1 MNTGLLRTI
10 TPDEVETYH
19 RDGVL
24 LLPGMFDKDWI
35 ELLNKGLDANIEA
48 PTRRSRIWYKDTSGR
63 SMFYDHTAWKGIEE
77 YRKFIFNSPAAQ
89 ICGQLMRSTTI
100 NFFFD
105 SVFVRSTGTQ
115 FETPWHQDEPYW
127 SVEGY
132 DACSIWMPLGPVK
145 RKNALS
151 FVPGSHRLK
160 TVFKQ
165 YNFGDL
171 NPVRK
176 KNVDQVDFS
185 DIAEQEFPDINAD
198 PKRFG
203 VVSWDMQ
210 PGDCI
215 AFNGRT
221 MHGGSGKLDDD
232 CELRVFTTKW
242 VGDDVRIKFRDC
254 GMDPDHSADMIEK
267 DLKPGDRPGTNLY
280 PRIWTRV

>member
-1 MNTGLLRTI
+1 MNTGLSRTI
-10 TPDEVETYH
+10 TPDEIETYH

-63 SMFYDHTAWKGIEE
+63 SMFYDHTAWQGIDE

-145 RKNALS
+145 QKNALS

>member
-1 MNTGLLRTI
+1 MNTGLSRTI
-10 TPDEVETYH
+10 APDEIETYH

-63 SMFYDHTAWKGIEE
+63 SMFYDHTAWQGIEE

-145 RKNALS
+145 QKNALS

>member
-145 RKNALS
+145 QKNALS

>member
-1 MNTGLLRTI
+1 MNTNLLRTI
-10 TPDEVETYH
+10 TRDEIEAYY

-24 LLPGMFDKDWI
+24 KLPGMFDEDWI
-35 ELLNKGLDANIEA
+35 EILNKGLDNNIET

-63 SMFYDHTAWKGIEE
+63 SMFYDHTAWQGIEE

-89 ICGQLMRSTTI
+89 ICGQLMGSATV

-105 SVFVRSTGTQ
+105 SVFARSTGTQ

-132 DACSIWMPLGPVK
+132 DACSLWMPLVPVK
-145 RKNALS
+145 RKSSLS
-151 FVPGSHRLK
+151 LVPGSHRLK

-198 PKRFG
+198 PVRFG

-221 MHGGSGKLDDD
+221 MHGGSGKLDDGY
-232 CELRVFTTKW
+232 ELRVFTTKW
-242 VGDDVRIKFRDC
+242 AGDDIRIKFRDC
-254 GMDPDHSADMIEK
+254 GMDPDHSPDMIEK
-267 DLKPGDRPGTNLY
+267 GLKPGDRLDTDLY
-280 PRIWTRV
+280 PMIWKRS

>member
-10 TPDEVETYH
+10 TPEEVETYH

-63 SMFYDHTAWKGIEE
+63 SMFYDHTAWQGIEE

-145 RKNALS
+145 QKNALS

-280 PRIWTRV
+280 PRIWTQV

>member
-1 MNTGLLRTI
+1 MNTGLLQTI
-10 TPDEVETYH
+10 TPEEVETYH

>member
-1 MNTGLLRTI
+1 MNTDLLRTI

-48 PTRRSRIWYKDTSGR
+48 PTRRSCIWYEDTSGR
-63 SMFYDHTAWKGIEE
+63 SMFYDHTAWQGIEE

-145 RKNALS
+145 QKNALS

>member
-1 MNTGLLRTI
+1 MNTGLSRTI
-10 TPDEVETYH
+10 TPDEIETYH

-63 SMFYDHTAWKGIEE
+63 SMFYDHTAWQGIEE

-210 PGDCI
+210 AGDCI

-267 DLKPGDRPGTNLY
+267 NLKPGDRPGTNLY
-280 PRIWTRV
+280 PRIWTQV

>member
-1 MNTGLLRTI
+1 MNTDLFRTI

-24 LLPGMFDKDWI
+24 LLPSMFDKDWI
-35 ELLNKGLDANIEA
+35 ELLDKGLAANIEA

-63 SMFYDHTAWKGIEE
+63 SMFYDHTAWQGIDE
-77 YRKFIFNSPAAQ
+77 YRKFIFNSPASK
-89 ICGQLMRSTTI
+89 ICGQLTGSATI

-105 SVFVRSTGTQ
+105 SVFVRSTDTQ

-132 DACSIWMPLGPVK
+132 DACSLWMPLVPVK
-145 RKNALS
+145 RKSSLS
-151 FVPGSHRLK
+151 LVPGSHRLK

-198 PKRFG
+198 PARFG

-221 MHGGSGKLDDD
+221 MHGGSGKLDDGY
-232 CELRVFTTKW
+232 ELRVFTTKW
-242 VGDDVRIKFRDC
+242 AGDDIRIKFRDC
-254 GMDPDHSADMIEK
+254 GMDPDHSPDMIEK
-267 DLKPGDRPGTNLY
+267 GLKPGDRLDTDLY
-280 PRIWTRV
+280 PMIWKRS

>member
-10 TPDEVETYH
+10 TPEEVETYH

-63 SMFYDHTAWKGIEE
+63 SMFYDHTAWQGIEE

-145 RKNALS
+145 QKNALS

-242 VGDDVRIKFRDC
+242 VGDDVRIKFRIV
-254 GMDPDHSADMIEK
+254 GWIRTTVP
-267 DLKPGDRPGTNLY
+267 T
-280 PRIWTRV
+280 

>member
-1 MNTGLLRTI
+1 MNSDLLRTI
-10 TPDEVETYH
+10 TREEVETYQC
-19 RDGVL
+19 DGVL
-24 LLPGMFDKDWI
+24 LLQNMFDKDWI
-35 ELLNKGLDANIEA
+35 ELLNKGLDKNIEA

-63 SMFYDHTAWKGIEE
+63 SMFYDHTAWQNIEE
-77 YRKFIFNSPAAQ
+77 YKKFIFNSPASQ
-89 ICGQLMRSTTI
+89 ICGRLTGSATI

-127 SVEGY
+127 SVEGH
-132 DACSIWMPLGPVK
+132 DSCSLWLPLVPVK
-145 RKNALS
+145 RKSSLS
-151 FVPGSHRLK
+151 FVPGSHHLK
-160 TVFKQ
+160 SVFKQ

-171 NPVRK
+171 NPERK

-185 DIAEQEFPDINAD
+185 EIAEQEFPDINAD
-198 PKRFG
+198 SERFG
-203 VVSWDMQ
+203 VISWDMQ

-242 VGDDVRIKFRDC
+242 LGDDIRIKFRDY

-267 DLKPGDRPGTNLY
+267 GLKSGDRPGTDLY
-280 PRIWTRV
+280 PQIWARV

>member
-63 SMFYDHTAWKGIEE
+63 SMFYDHTAWQGIEE

-210 PGDCI
+210 AGDCI

>member
-1 MNTGLLRTI
+1 MNTNLLRTI
-10 TPDEVETYH
+10 TPEEVDTYH

-24 LLPGMFDKDWI
+24 LLQNMFDKDWI
-35 ELLNKGLDANIEA
+35 ELLNKGLDVNIKT
-48 PTRRSRIWYKDTSGR
+48 PTRRSRIWHKDTSGH
-63 SMFYDHTAWKGIEE
+63 SMFYDHTAWQGIDE

-89 ICGQLMRSTTI
+89 ICGRLTGSTAI

-132 DACSIWMPLGPVK
+132 DACSIWMPLVPVK
-145 RKNALS
+145 RKSSLS

-176 KNVDQVDFS
+176 KKVDQVDFS
-185 DIAEQEFPDINAD
+185 DIAEQEFPDINAN
-198 PKRFG
+198 PEHFG
-203 VVSWDMQ
+203 VVSWDVE
-210 PGDCI
+210 PGDCVV
-215 AFNGRT
+215 FNGRT
-221 MHGGSGKLDDD
+221 MHGGSGKLDGD
-232 CELRVFTTKW
+232 CDLRVFTTKW
-242 VGDDVRIKFRDC
+242 VGDDVRIKFRNC
-254 GMDPDHSADMIEK
+254 GMDPDLSSDMIEK
-267 DLKPGDRPGTNLY
+267 GLKSGDRPDTDLY
-280 PRIWTRV
+280 PRVWTRE

>member
-1 MNTGLLRTI
+1 MNSDLLRTI
-10 TPDEVETYH
+10 TPDEVGTYH

-24 LLPGMFDKDWI
+24 LLSGMFDKDWI
-35 ELLNKGLDANIEA
+35 ELLNKGIDTNIKT

-89 ICGQLMRSTTI
+89 ICGQLMRSTAI